1 MDLLDQSVLPQ
12 SSSHLVLLKY
22 LIGIVYIM
30 FLPYV
35 SILFGALCYSLY
47 FNRKSKKS
55 GNQIYRN
62 FSKELIDYVTFSR
75 GVAFVFGVLPL
86 VVFILGYA
94 QIFHSADSSV
104 PPLLLITL
112 ALLTVSILLIYSYK
126 YAFHFKDIFDYAS
139 ENKTQENSNN
149 NFSTEIDEY
158 NKQAKVIYTKSG
170 RYALILLVVA
180 TYIFVGTMQLAGD
193 PESWADGSLFKIFSP
208 IVFVCYLQFFI
219 ASFAITSVLIIFRFF
234 RSNTQQNFNNEQVN
248 LKNFIFRVGT
258 ITTIILPTLII
269 ITTMT
274 RPVLS
279 LSYNYFIIILA
290 SLFLLI
296 VICSM
301 LYLMKK
307 ESNYKFSPILL
318 ALFILLFTLLS
329 LQDQLAINNS
339 SKKNSAILAAG
350 YEAYELNLKEEM
362 GIDTKPING
371 ADIYNGRCI
380 ACHRFDVKVV
390 GPPYNQTLPKYEGK
404 KAELVSFIMNPV
416 KKNPDYPAM
425 PNQGL
430 KPKEAEAVADYLL
443 NTYKKQ

>member
-1 MDLLDQSVLPQ
+1 
-12 SSSHLVLLKY
+12 
-22 LIGIVYIM
+22 
-30 FLPYV
+30 
-35 SILFGALCYSLY
+35 
-47 FNRKSKKS
+47 
-55 GNQIYRN
+55 
-62 FSKELIDYVTFSR
+62 
-75 GVAFVFGVLPL
+75 
-86 VVFILGYA
+86 
-94 QIFHSADSSV
+94 
-104 PPLLLITL
+104 
-112 ALLTVSILLIYSYK
+112 
-126 YAFHFKDIFDYAS
+126 
-139 ENKTQENSNN
+139 
-149 NFSTEIDEY
+149 
-158 NKQAKVIYTKSG
+158 
-170 RYALILLVVA
+170 
-180 TYIFVGTMQLAGD
+180 
-193 PESWADGSLFKIFSP
+193 
-208 IVFVCYLQFFI
+208 
-219 ASFAITSVLIIFRFF
+219 
-234 RSNTQQNFNNEQVN
+234 
-248 LKNFIFRVGT
+248 
-258 ITTIILPTLII
+258 
-269 ITTMT
+269 
-274 RPVLS
+274 
-279 LSYNYFIIILA
+279 
-290 SLFLLI
+290 
-296 VICSM
+296 
-301 LYLMKK
+301 MKK